1 MPDNI
6 PNVTTSP
13 KLAAIGV
20 AILSGFIF
28 KYLAKSIIKITA
40 VPNVSKG
47 VVEDKIIVKKF
58 KMLKI
63 YPTIDLPH

>member
-1 MPDNI
+1 MPDSI

-20 AILSGFIF
+20 AMLSGFIF

-40 VPNVSKG
+40 VPNVNKG
-47 VVEDKIIVKKF
+47 IVKDKMIIKKF
-58 KMLKI
+58 KSPKI
-63 YPTIDLPH
+63 YPTINLPH